1 MGHLIAEIVPA
12 VAEEPLAIIGQTVSA
27 TAAGTTATH
36 ADLLAS
42 TAANDAIPPLK
53 QARQWTIIGLIV
65 LTNFFQFTCMFTT
78 VAGGYEFSKRLG
90 VEPGPGKANWMAA
103 AYGLTQSAM
112 VLISGRLGAVYG
124 HNNSMFVGAASI
136 ALFSLTTAFCR
147 TYDSFVAMRAMSGIG
162 GGRLMPNA
170 VATLMIMIPPGLTRN
185 ATLAVFA
192 ASPPVGA
199 LIGALLAGVFFWI
212 RVIGNGFLFS
222 LLMVATVIPLFCLL
236 PKEEPVDKHGKIDFI
251 GILLGLGGLIL
262 FSFAWNQAPASG
274 WNTPYIIAT
283 AALSLVLLG
292 AFFVWESRFA
302 AEPIMPLKVF
312 AAPTF
317 TALIIVVLVTYMSVG
332 IFLWYMVAWQQL
344 IRGWTVLETA
354 VGWVPFAVG
363 ASCAVALAAVLI
375 PRLEAQWILC
385 IGVLTSLASL
395 ILLATMPAQQLY
407 WKQTF
412 PAIFLASMCPDLVY
426 VAAQIIASNSVGKRE
441 QGVAGSLIGTL
452 NLYGNSLG
460 LGIAGTIE
468 VEVVRRG
475 ASELLGFRSALYF
488 GAALTVIALI
498 LNLLFV
504 RVPKDRNSEWK
515 AEADNSA

>member
-1 MGHLIAEIVPA
+1 
-12 VAEEPLAIIGQTVSA
+12 
-27 TAAGTTATH
+27 
-36 ADLLAS
+36 
-42 TAANDAIPPLK
+42 
-53 QARQWTIIGLIV
+53 
-65 LTNFFQFTCMFTT
+65 
-78 VAGGYEFSKRLG
+78 
-90 VEPGPGKANWMAA
+90 
-103 AYGLTQSAM
+103 
-112 VLISGRLGAVYG
+112 
-124 HNNSMFVGAASI
+124 
-136 ALFSLTTAFCR
+136 
-147 TYDSFVAMRAMSGIG
+147 MS
-162 GGRLMPNA
+162 
-170 VATLMIMIPPGLTRN
+170 
-185 ATLAVFA
+185 
-192 ASPPVGA
+192 S
-199 LIGALLAGVFFWI
+199 
-212 RVIGNGFLFS
+212 
-222 LLMVATVIPLFCLL
+222 
-236 PKEEPVDKHGKIDFI
+236 
-251 GILLGLGGLIL
+251 
-262 FSFAWNQAPASG
+262 QAPASG
-274 WNTPYIIAT
+274 WDTPYIIAT
-283 AALSLVLLG
+283 TVLSLVLLG

-302 AEPIMPLKVF
+302 TEPIIPLKVF

-363 ASCAVALAAVLI
+363 ASCAVALAAVLV

-460 LGIAGTIE
+460 LGIAGTVE

-475 ASELLGFRSALYF
+475 ASELWGFRSALYF
-488 GAALTVIALI
+488 GAGLTVIALVI
-498 LNLLFV
+498 NLLFV
-504 RVPKDRNSEWK
+504 RVPKDEHSEWK
-515 AEADNSA
+515 AEADSPA